1 MRSCSASDPVR
12 IAQEERIGIPILGSR
27 GYRIWFRFGTGP
39 IPVNIYGTTDGGGRL
54 TDSLDKHGFWRDA
67 LGCDTRGCACVCVE
81 TRKYTFTALYTGAG
95 GSLVAMRTLARSCFV
110 YKNACIL
117 RAKPAPAAAL
127 R

>member
-54 TDSLDKHGFWRDA
+54 TDSLDKHGFRRDA
-67 LGCDTRGCACVCVE
+67 LRHESDEATPVPTRVSRAKVEGCAS
-81 TRKYTFTALYTGAG
+81 KYGF
-95 GSLVAMRTLARSCFV
+95 
-110 YKNACIL
+110 K
-117 RAKPAPAAAL
+117 
-127 R
+127 